1 MLRWDNGDMA
11 RLWILEDE
19 TMTND
24 FPLGVSNALME
35 GKTATV
41 SVRKGTLLLIHEK
54 MRGIM

>member
-24 FPLGVSNALME
+24 FPLGVSNAFME

>member
-1 MLRWDNGDMA
+1 MA

-24 FPLGVSNALME
+24 FPLGVSNAFME